1 MQLTVIPEAAPVLL
15 PPIDLTYKPRRRS
28 LVESATQIAAGVVA
42 AVRADKAAI
51 KRLEAKL
58 EELQR
63 RNSAMAQEIADLHAA
78 RRQRWTAAQRQSLAA
93 ILEVKH
99 ERRLTYAQ
107 IAAMLTDEFARKFN
121 ARQVGDAARR
131 IRKADQAAAVPRIK
145 GGCRIGAPAVH

>member
-121 ARQVGDAARR
+121 GDAARR